1 MQIKTGPG
9 EIITEPNDETIEK
22 VIRGLLNEPTDP
34 FAILET
40 DDATNFI
47 QTYVHNPSN
56 CEVEYW
62 DDLFQHQYKLD
73 PVPIETVIS
82 LFRSYCHDETSW
94 RNDFPWNDVTPKRN
108 KSRPQANAGPIG
120 SDLCDGSVYLLK
132 AGPYYKIGKSI
143 NFDQRLNQIK
153 LQLPYP
159 IEVIHRILTDDVT
172 GIESYWHR
180 RFAMKRT
187 NGEWFL
193 LTDEDVAIF
202 TSRTQM

>member
-1 MQIKTGPG
+1 MNRPIHLRFLRRMMPLTLFKLTFIIRPIVRLSTGMTCSN
-9 EIITEPNDETIEK
+9 ISISWTLY
-22 VIRGLLNEPTDP
+22 RSRLLL
-34 FAILET
+34 A
-40 DDATNFI
+40 
-47 QTYVHNPSN
+47 YS
-56 CEVEYW
+56 
-62 DDLFQHQYKLD
+62 DLIVMMK
-73 PVPIETVIS
+73 
-82 LFRSYCHDETSW
+82 TSW

-159 IEVIHRILTDDVT
+159 IEVLHRILTDDVT

-187 NGEWFL
+187 NGE
-193 LTDEDVAIF
+193 
-202 TSRTQM
+202 